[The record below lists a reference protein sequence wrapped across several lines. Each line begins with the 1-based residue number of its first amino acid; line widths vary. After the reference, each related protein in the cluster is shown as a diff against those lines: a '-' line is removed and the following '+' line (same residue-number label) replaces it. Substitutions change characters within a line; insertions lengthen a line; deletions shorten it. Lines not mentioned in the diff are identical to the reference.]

1 MKSQA
6 KIKRLLK
13 REDIAFPF
21 STNYLDLIY
30 KERSLKHRKHLA
42 VHVGSSDKNQKIGF
56 QNMLF
61 PWSDYIKTESKA
73 YSLRNLVKIKKSMQ
87 RWQLATWSV
96 MNK

>member
-21 STNYLDLIY
+21 SANYLDLIY

-42 VHVGSSDKNQKIGF
+42 VHVGSSDKTRK
-56 QNMLF
+56 
-61 PWSDYIKTESKA
+61 
-73 YSLRNLVKIKKSMQ
+73 
-87 RWQLATWSV
+87 
-96 MNK
+96 